1 VLLSSNDKEQTE
13 AKKLIFTTTN
23 THPEGQNLP
32 GLYVPIDPRYLYI
45 ENQHPVTNKYKM
57 NALSTDTKAPPY
69 GLGLDHFMHQKQE
82 IILSKILMLN
92 SEIYQR
98 YSLRGQS
105 LYHINLDQCTCRNLI
120 YHIGE
125 DVLDK
130 RRIELER
137 KIIDLEQ
144 EKRREKGN
152 YFRDILFLRKE
163 LRESLIEKLEDKQKA
178 GLLINQKEELPCN
191 T

>member
-1 VLLSSNDKEQTE
+1 MILYS
-13 AKKLIFTTTN
+13 TN
-23 THPEGQNLP
+23 SDHTGQNLTT
-32 GLYVPIDPRYLYI
+32 LYAPIDPKYLYPEKKLTSDGYRI
-45 ENQHPVTNKYKM
+45 DHLSPDHNDHPFGF
-57 NALSTDTKAPPY
+57 
-69 GLGLDHFMHQKQE
+69 GLEELLFNRQE
-82 IILSKILMLN
+82 IIDSKIQMLV

-98 YSLRGQS
+98 CKLQQEN
-105 LYHINLDQCTCRNLI
+105 LYHICLDQCSFRNI
-120 YHIGE
+120 IF
-125 DVLDK
+125 DVGDEVWDT
-130 RRIELER
+130 RRTELER

-144 EKRREKGN
+144 EKRREQTS